1 MPVVLRVDGLKFFF
15 YSNEGNPLE
24 PVHVHVRR
32 AGCEA
37 KIWLQPEIQIARN
50 EGFDA
55 KALKKILELVQQHQ
69 EALKEAWYEY
79 FA

>member
-1 MPVVLRVDGLKFFF
+1 MPVVLRVVGLKFFF

-24 PVHVHVRR
+24 PVHVHVRQ

-55 KALKKILELVQQHQ
+55 KALKKILELVQQYQ
-69 EALKEAWYEY
+69 DVLKGAWYEY